1 MHESLVKSVKI
12 ALNRTLNPKGGQKR
26 RNPTDLQLSALFAEV
41 ERFVNSRPIT
51 YVSSDPQHIE
61 ALTPYHFWLHRRS
74 PVVPLGEYS
83 RPNFQDR
90 FKQAQHLANV
100 VWQQWVKLYL
110 PSLISR
116 KKWRNEE
123 RNISVNDVVL
133 VADPGLLRGEW
144 KLGRVVEAYPGKDGR
159 VRAAKVKTN
168 NGFYT
173 RPVTKLYILEED
185 GGYDRRLDEIETN
198 DGEE

>member
-1 MHESLVKSVKI
+1 MLLKS
-12 ALNRTLNPKGGQKR
+12 
-26 RNPTDLQLSALFAEV
+26 
-41 ERFVNSRPIT
+41 SR
-51 YVSSDPQHIE
+51 YDQSIE
-61 ALTPYHFWLHRRS
+61 PLTPYHFWLHRRS

-90 FKQAQHLANV
+90 FKRTQHLANV

-133 VADPGLLRGEW
+133 VADLGVLHGKW
-144 KLGRVVEAYPGKDGR
+144 KFGRVVNTYSGKDGR
-159 VRAAKVKTN
+159 VRAGKVTTTPDQLQSYALSKRT
-168 NGFYT
+168 GQWL
-173 RPVTKLYILEED
+173 RSSP
-185 GGYDRRLDEIETN
+185 R
-198 DGEE
+198 